1 MKLKFAIVKIGCLLT
16 LALFLQACTTTDIN
30 SAQPISIPKNLTKQD
45 VKLAILAAVYPEK
58 APREWTPAEQMAD
71 NALNAYFGYAY
82 SRNSKG
88 HWFVEEV
95 KPNSVLIGFEN
106 RGYYFR
112 TEYIIE
118 NYQIIQ
124 KIDGSRG
131 LKQSDNS
138 IHKAVFKWLGELE
151 SKTRASMG
159 NISAMK
165 YGSQYR

>member
-1 MKLKFAIVKIGCLLT
+1 MRVKIGFLI
-16 LALFLQACTTTDIN
+16 ALVLILQACTTTNIN
-30 SAQPISIPKNLTKQD
+30 SAQPISIPQNLTKQE

-71 NALNAYFGYAY
+71 RALSAYFGYAY

-95 KPNSVLIGFEN
+95 RPNSVLIGFEN
-106 RGYYFR
+106 RAHYFR

-118 NYQIIQ
+118 NAQIIQ
-124 KIDGSRG
+124 RIDGSRN
-131 LKQSDNS
+131 LKQSGNS
-138 IHKAVFKWLGELE
+138 IHKAVFKWLGGLE

-165 YGSQYR
+165 YASQNQ

>member
-1 MKLKFAIVKIGCLLT
+1 MKIKLVLIKIGFLILL
-16 LALFLQACTTTDIN
+16 AFILQACTTTNIN
-30 SAQPISIPKNLTKQD
+30 SAHPIPIPQNLNKQD
-45 VKLAILAAVYPEK
+45 AKLAILLAVYPEK

-71 NALNAYFGYAY
+71 SALTAYFGYAY

-95 KPNSVLIGFEN
+95 RPNSILVGFEN

-112 TEYIIE
+112 VEYIIE
-118 NYQIIQ
+118 TSQIVQ

-131 LKQSDNS
+131 LKQSNKS
-138 IHKAVFKWLGELE
+138 IHKAVFKWLGDLE

-159 NISAMK
+159 SISAMK
-165 YGSQYR
+165 YASQNQ

>member
-1 MKLKFAIVKIGCLLT
+1 MKVKIGFLIA
-16 LALFLQACTTTDIN
+16 LALILQACTTTSIN
-30 SAQPISIPKNLTKQD
+30 SAQPISIPQNLTKQE

-58 APREWTPAEQMAD
+58 VPREWTPAEQMAD
-71 NALNAYFGYAY
+71 SALSAYFGYTY

-106 RGYYFR
+106 RGHYFR

-118 NYQIIQ
+118 NTQIIQ
-124 KIDGSRG
+124 KIDGSRN
-131 LKQSDNS
+131 LKQSGNS

-165 YGSQYR
+165 YASQNK